1 MTAYF
6 LFDPNGIAAFEGSF
20 AQCCS
25 LGEHLIDTGSYHLLK
40 IARCRAGE
48 DRAFICFEIE
58 PGVFRQTPR
67 DGVID
72 SKKLKHRA
80 RRTPLEVR

>member
-6 LFDPNGIAAFEGSF
+6 LFDPKGNGAFEGSF

-25 LGEHLIDTGSYHLLK
+25 LGKQLINTGSYHLLK

-48 DRAFICFEIE
+48 DHAFICFEIE
-58 PGVFRQTPR
+58 PGVLRQTPR
-67 DGVID
+67 DSVID
-72 SKKLKHRA
+72 WKKLKHRA
-80 RRTPLEVR
+80 RRTPPEV